1 VGDVHKQLVVCMCY
15 AGTQLHVSGSH
26 VKLLQYRPSSKP
38 HTAFL
43 HGALWTLLAPR
54 PASRYVLPG
63 AVHHLS
69 CKSMPSCA
77 PRCLQDLAQAGGEL
91 PDAVVERLWNI
102 IQALDPSSKA
112 ARGGGSNEAEFRP
125 HPKARPGAAIPGLA
139 LQNTREYAK
148 QLDHI
153 LLEEADK
160 HKQEKPAA
168 AAAAAA
174 PAAAAGGEQCRNGA
188 AEAAGGG
195 SSRDK
200 GRDRDRER
208 DRSRERR
215 RDRDGDRRR
224 RYAHHVLV
232 MCVGFAAVQSEVVSL
247 RAAVVRINRLPALE
261 QSCLQGGGT

>member
-1 VGDVHKQLVVCMCY
+1 M
-15 AGTQLHVSGSH
+15 
-26 VKLLQYRPSSKP
+26 
-38 HTAFL
+38 
-43 HGALWTLLAPR
+43 
-54 PASRYVLPG
+54 
-63 AVHHLS
+63 HLNTF
-69 CKSMPSCA
+69 
-77 PRCLQDLAQAGGEL
+77 RCLQDLAQAGGEL

-168 AAAAAA
+168 AAAAA
-174 PAAAAGGEQCRNGA
+174 PAAAEQRRNGA

-195 SSRDK
+195 SSKD
-200 GRDRDRER
+200 RDRDREH

-215 RDRDGDRRR
+215 RDRDGERRR
-224 RYAHHVLV
+224 RYAQHLLV

-247 RAAVVRINRLPALE
+247 RVAVVRINRLPALE